1 VSFHAKTRAPSDVGA
16 CKFAWQLIPLT
27 HSSLAQLFVSLVLSH
42 SNLFSLL
49 VFEQARNY
57 LQTEENRYN
66 IIGGFLSPVHDAYG
80 KSSLIAQAHRL
91 HMCEAAVSNSE
102 WLSVQRWEMNQP
114 GWTTTAD
121 TLCKYQAAL
130 NNADLTDGRCWQT
143 IRRESLAWRSL
154 TEWLCCEAAAAVLP
168 RSAHI
173 FRARV
178 LAVCDLCCVCVPHQ
192 SPFA

>member
-1 VSFHAKTRAPSDVGA
+1 MGSSFHSRT
-16 CKFAWQLIPLT
+16 L
-27 HSSLAQLFVSLVLSH
+27 HSQLFARAFPLF
-42 SNLFSLL
+42 LFSLL

-130 NNADLTDGRCWQT
+130 NNADLTDGRCGQSN
-143 IRRESLAWRSL
+143 RLQYQCSG
-154 TEWLCCEAAAAVLP
+154 
-168 RSAHI
+168 AH
-173 FRARV
+173 
-178 LAVCDLCCVCVPHQ
+178 
-192 SPFA
+192 